1 MLHLIIEACISRKLI
16 DTSAYLWPGYVVSS
30 VPLKDTT
37 LPQESPWLNFIKGA
51 PLSGPLIDA
60 LVATPASRC
69 VNLYS
74 QLVLTG
80 HFSPCIRRKMPVI
93 KSKKGSNGALT
104 HKHTL

>member
-1 MLHLIIEACISRKLI
+1 MLHLIVEACISRNLI

-30 VPLKDTT
+30 GPLKDTT

-69 VNLYS
+69 VNLIS
-74 QLVLTG
+74 QLV
-80 HFSPCIRRKMPVI
+80 
-93 KSKKGSNGALT
+93 
-104 HKHTL
+104 